1 MTTTT
6 ATEVQDRITHILRGE
21 AQVEADIT
29 PSSDLLRDLE
39 LDSMSLTVLMVGLED
54 HYRVRLDGEDAAGVS
69 TVADL
74 AALVVRKLEAA
85 P

>member
-54 HYRVRLDGEDAAGVS
+54 HYR
-69 TVADL
+69 
-74 AALVVRKLEAA
+74 
-85 P
+85 

>member
-1 MTTTT
+1 MTTTVDD
-6 ATEVQDRITHILRGE
+6 VQSRITHILRSE
-21 AQVEADIT
+21 AQVEADVT

-54 HYRVRLDGEDAAGVS
+54 HYRVRLDGEDAAGVA

-74 AALVVRKLEAA
+74 AALVVRKVEAT